1 MEKSK
6 EETMQTAISQAEKSV
21 KESGIADEEL
31 RKIAFTKA
39 IDYFL
44 GNTNQLPKS
53 STNVT
58 EVPSSGQ
65 NPSTD
70 DQNFWD
76 NLASATGRQ
85 IAQLKD
91 LYTLKGGNQI
101 LVVVPKI
108 KGKTIADQRR
118 NLAGLVL
125 LAYHEG
131 QKMEWVPAKFVAE
144 AAKHSQLYSDSNFA
158 QDLKMDWFR
167 TMGKKKG
174 LEYKLSSIGIS
185 DVNKYLTE

>member
-6 EETMQTAISQAEKSV
+6 EETIQTAISQAEKSV

-31 RKIAFTKA
+31 RKIAFAKA

-44 GNTNQLPKS
+44 GNANQLPKTS
-53 STNVT
+53 SNVT
-58 EVPSSGQ
+58 VVQSSGQ

-70 DQNFWD
+70 GQDFWN
-76 NLASATGRQ
+76 NLASVTGRQ

-91 LYTLKGGNQI
+91 LYTLKDDNQI
-101 LVVVPKI
+101 LVVLPKI

-118 NLAGLVL
+118 NFAALVL

-131 QKMEWVPAKFVAE
+131 LKMEWVPARFVAE
-144 AAKHSQLYSDSNFA
+144 AGKHSQLYSDSNFA

-174 LEYKLSSIGIS
+174 LQYRLSSIGIS
-185 DVNKYLTE
+185 EVKKYLTE

>member
-6 EETMQTAISQAEKSV
+6 EETMQSAISQAEKSV
-21 KESGIADEEL
+21 KESGITDEEL

-44 GNTNQLPKS
+44 GNTNQPPKS
-53 STNVT
+53 STIVT

-70 DQNFWD
+70 DQNFW
-76 NLASATGRQ
+76 NNFASTTGRQ
-85 IAQLKD
+85 IDQLKD
-91 LYTLKGGNQI
+91 LYTLKDGNQI

-185 DVNKYLTE
+185 EVNKYLTE